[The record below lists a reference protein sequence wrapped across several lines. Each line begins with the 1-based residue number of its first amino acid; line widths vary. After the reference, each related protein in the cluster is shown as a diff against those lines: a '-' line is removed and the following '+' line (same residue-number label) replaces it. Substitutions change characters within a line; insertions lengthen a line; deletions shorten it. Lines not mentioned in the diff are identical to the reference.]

1 MIPNDPARVTP
12 RVVPTQHMVARD
24 ITREFVNAASKL
36 KQGEL
41 VKDAEFTLF
50 EAVGALE
57 IMDSKMD
64 SGYLGPGESHAEALE
79 YDYDVMRELQPEEV
93 LGLVD
98 QLLCHEM
105 AWHMG
110 HPLSQTLF
118 TSIYLD
124 KLLWPVPKSFDEYT
138 FHRGTTGVQL
148 ENEKNIPLVHLVL
161 RAYCLGLVKACDLV
175 HRRITQEYY
184 YEEEDFVPQLYN
196 RSLLS
201 EFDVEPVQKVLEN
214 AVEYLQKLGND
225 GISIDVRNALID
237 RLRLRSHFLAALSK
251 DMGAPF
257 SNDRGPFTAC
267 LALIPSLNKS
277 EALGKPVPD
286 SFTLKIQRKLA
297 STIPPRPMV
306 TIEIKTAIDHLK
318 RLFQDAIDMHE
329 ILAYS
334 SPSDLRVCVWTI
346 ASRKPQPGI
355 YIRCLMQAFIVNEMK
370 ILGSK
375 PAKQLFYD
383 DLRDLVLPLSSLLD
397 EHNAEIE
404 VPSDPRFQIHQSME
418 SFVARVAH
426 PFVDTFRTS
435 CLNRSRV
442 RRALCHSILEWD
454 NLQIEAEELDTH
466 LQPLTGEVPLTLENG
481 QSTYAYPL
489 GSWVYHEK
497 LKQMQLIFQ
506 MGFELSI
513 YAPEELAGMYWYLS
527 HLCSSHQLHI
537 ERIQAFVHAEG
548 RRSSRFKGN
557 EESFERTL
565 TTLGRHSLWL
575 IATESF
581 SLGLQALYV
590 FLERHKVLPH
600 AASQSAYSS
609 ARLRYEL
616 RMKPFLSISLPEL
629 VSYDQYEENAT
640 LKGQTDI
647 ELLKRASRVIA
658 DARKAWEAVLAQGA
672 FVPTSKKQQKQ
683 QNSGESVRRPAI
695 EADWQ
700 RSTKDS
706 LRACIG
712 ASIAIQTATKI
723 FNKMKLSSVPNTGKK
738 SETVSLLI
746 KVDIPEVGS
755 TGRYHDWWAVPR
767 IAEVESG

>member
-1 MIPNDPARVTP
+1 MLPNDPTFVPPRLASTP
-12 RVVPTQHMVARD
+12 QMVARD

-41 VKDAEFTLF
+41 VKDADFTLF

-93 LGLVD
+93 LGLMD

-118 TSIYLD
+118 TSVYLD

-138 FHRGTTGVQL
+138 FHRGDTQMQS
-148 ENEKNIPLVHLVL
+148 ENEQQQALVHLVL
-161 RAYCLGLVKACDLV
+161 RAYCLGLVKCCDLV

-201 EFDVEPVQKVLEN
+201 EFDIEPAQKVLDA
-214 AVEYLQKLGND
+214 AVGYLQKLGED
-225 GISIDVRNALID
+225 GLSIAVRDALID
-237 RLRLRSHFLAALSK
+237 RLQLRSHFLEALSK
-251 DMGAPF
+251 DMEAAFSQDKQPF
-257 SNDRGPFTAC
+257 KAC
-267 LALIPSLNKS
+267 LSLIAPVEKS
-277 EALGKPVPD
+277 ATYGTPVPE

-306 TIEIKTAIDHLK
+306 TIEIKAAIDYLK
-318 RLFQDAIDMHE
+318 RLFQDAIDMHD
-329 ILAYS
+329 ILLYS

-346 ASRKPQPGI
+346 ASRKPHPGI

-375 PAKQLFYD
+375 SVKQLFYD
-383 DLRDLVLPLSSLLD
+383 DLRDLVLPLSTLLD
-397 EHNAEIE
+397 PENEEIE
-404 VPSDPRFQIHQSME
+404 LPSDPRFQIHQSMD

-442 RRALCHSILEWD
+442 RRALCHSIVEWD

-466 LQPLTGEVPLTLENG
+466 LQMLTGEVSLTLENG

-497 LKQMQLIFQ
+497 LKQMELIFQ

-513 YAPEELAGMYWYLS
+513 YAPEELGGMYWYLS

-548 RRSSRFKGN
+548 RRSKRFRGN
-557 EESFERTL
+557 EATFERTL
-565 TTLGRHSLWL
+565 TILGRHSLWL
-575 IATESF
+575 IATETL

-590 FLERHKVLPH
+590 FLERHRVLPH
-600 AASQSAYSS
+600 AASQNAYSS
-609 ARLRYEL
+609 ARFRYEL
-616 RMKPFLSISLPEL
+616 RMKPFLPISLPEL
-629 VSYDQYEENAT
+629 ISYDQYEDNAT
-640 LKGQTDI
+640 LKGQTDSD
-647 ELLKRASRVIA
+647 LLKRASGAIA

-672 FVPTSKKQQKQ
+672 FVTTTTQQKQ
-683 QNSGESVRRPAI
+683 QNSGEAVRRPAI

-700 RSTKDS
+700 RNTKDS

-712 ASIAIQTATKI
+712 ASIAIQTVTKI
-723 FNKMKLSSVPNTGKK
+723 FGKMNLSSSVPTTNGKK
-738 SETVSLLI
+738 SLPI
-746 KVDIPEVGS
+746 KVEIPEVGS

-767 IAEVESG
+767 ISEVESG